1 MKLEGNKDKT
11 KRRREEDIYIYIKP
25 AAALDKRL
33 LSLSLSLSS
42 SSRSLAFPTFAV
54 TPKLQSCHPYVH
66 ILREASS
73 NTQLKGNKNIGG
85 LHIYFQQQQKQESVV
100 KRDHF
105 VFFHRAKKNTFGIFD
120 YVAFFGW
127 MVNADGLAHTFLGKV
142 LSKFAYFWTI
152 EDWKKNSRPHSVT
165 QHSTLLARLLGRCV
179 RIPPACRDSMPKWR
193 ETASQNLN
201 KEAPPCHHLPALP
214 LILPV
219 YLSPCCVK
227 RNRRR
232 RENIRLCWNDI
243 ANVFLLFFFFWGS
256 FRENLTCCER
266 TISSQVPYTAP
277 HTLSLSFSLSIY
289 VLKKQQTSDPVY
301 R

>member
-165 QHSTLLARLLGRCV
+165 QHSTLLARLLGRWV

-193 ETASQNLN
+193 VKESQNLN
-201 KEAPPCHHLPALP
+201 KEAPPPCHHLPALP

-243 ANVFLLFFFFWGS
+243 ANVFLLFFFSGGLF
-256 FRENLTCCER
+256 ER
-266 TISSQVPYTAP
+266 TWRAAREPFRPKCHILPHT
-277 HTLSLSFSLSIY
+277 HTLSLSL
-289 VLKKQQTSDPVY
+289 Y
-301 R
+301 RYMY

>member
-1 MKLEGNKDKT
+1 
-11 KRRREEDIYIYIKP
+11 
-25 AAALDKRL
+25 
-33 LSLSLSLSS
+33 
-42 SSRSLAFPTFAV
+42 
-54 TPKLQSCHPYVH
+54 
-66 ILREASS
+66 
-73 NTQLKGNKNIGG
+73 
-85 LHIYFQQQQKQESVV
+85 
-100 KRDHF
+100 
-105 VFFHRAKKNTFGIFD
+105 
-120 YVAFFGW
+120 

-201 KEAPPCHHLPALP
+201 KEAP
-214 LILPV
+214 
-219 YLSPCCVK
+219 LSPFARPPPYTPCLFVTLLREKKSATSREHPTLLKWHCECVS
-227 RNRRR
+227 
-232 RENIRLCWNDI
+232 II
-243 ANVFLLFFFFWGS
+243 FFFWGS

-277 HTLSLSFSLSIY
+277 HTHSLSFSLSIY

>member
-201 KEAPPCHHLPALP
+201 KEAP
-214 LILPV
+214 
-219 YLSPCCVK
+219 LSPFARPPPYTPCLFVTLLREKKSATSREHPTLLKWHCECVS
-227 RNRRR
+227 
-232 RENIRLCWNDI
+232 II
-243 ANVFLLFFFFWGS
+243 FFFWGS